1 MPNLGEPD
9 YQLDLETLCQ
19 RAVDY
24 SSGHIIDINIEYFG
38 TDDLLHRIA
47 NSASHLQRLRL
58 ASCWSISDEGLCDAA
73 EKFPRLEELDISIS
87 NLSARLFEAIG
98 RCCPQ
103 LKTLKF
109 NSQGYRHPHI
119 EYDDDDDDAYDNN
132 DEAFAIAK
140 YMPGLRHLQLIGN
153 EMTNDGLVALLDG
166 CPHLE
171 SLDIRR
177 CFNVNLVG
185 TLGKRCKEQI
195 KYFRLP
201 HDATDDYPFQTSEC
215 DDYGSPVEDD
225 ADESD
230 LMSDYG
236 YDYDYEDYDDFLGEG
251 DFSDDNPYGF

>member
-1 MPNLGEPD
+1 L
-9 YQLDLETLCQ
+9 
-19 RAVDY
+19 A
-24 SSGHIIDINIEYFG
+24 FF
-38 TDDLLHRIA
+38 
-47 NSASHLQRLRL
+47 SASHLQRLRL

-119 EYDDDDDDAYDNN
+119 EYDDDDDDAYDKN

-166 CPHLE
+166 C
-171 SLDIRR
+171 
-177 CFNVNLVG
+177 NLVG